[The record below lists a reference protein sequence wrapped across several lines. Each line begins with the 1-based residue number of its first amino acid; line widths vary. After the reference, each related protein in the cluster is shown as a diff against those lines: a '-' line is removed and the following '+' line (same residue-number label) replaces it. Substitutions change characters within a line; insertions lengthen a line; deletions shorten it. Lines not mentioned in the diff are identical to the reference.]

1 MIDSKTNEKRRALP
15 DAELDVMIVLWEIGR
30 PALASEIHRE
40 LSKRRRSSK
49 TAVHVLLD
57 RLSAKGYVRLDT
69 VDAPVPYK
77 LASPLISR
85 DEYRSAASE
94 SFISKVFA
102 GRWQSLIANLVDS
115 GRITDGDIEEIERII
130 SGKERYDD

>member
-1 MIDSKTNEKRRALP
+1 MNANKTGESRRALP
-15 DAELDVMIVLWEIGR
+15 DAELDVMMILWDIGR

-57 RLSAKGYVRLDT
+57 RLAAKGYVRLDT

-77 LASPLISR
+77 LAVPLIER
-85 DEYRSAASE
+85 EEYRSAASE

-115 GRITDGDIEEIERII
+115 GQISDEDIEEIEQII
-130 SGKERYDD
+130 SGKKRNDD